1 VPSPKKNLPPPL
13 SLEAQKE
20 LELWLAENAALL
32 PAVVTDALSFY
43 ILLRDGLAGDQRHL
57 KAILLQLRRALG
69 IVASSEKRKG
79 SGDPIGATSK
89 DGDPRPKDPQER
101 LRLALLRSK
110 ELAAWHKALVKKH
123 RKKIKDLKA
132 ALMKVEDIELTAEEL
147 AECARESAEYDA
159 RLSLGDGPDVALES
173 PKQAFMLGGDVR
185 IEEKTVVQSVS
196 PELLV
201 GQEIVGRMTDE
212 RTRYGFNLIVS
223 KITVEVE
230 KLVVKDFAAS
240 TRIISASTHDIG
252 PPKMNVTWEFLANTA
267 IMVAQYAMP
276 FNRLGSLLTVPGKR
290 FTSATLSRMFCY
302 VAERFAPIYLHNFR
316 RLADARLLS
325 GDDTKSRVLEFARWS
340 KAIKADPKVADE
352 PPWLAFATQEA
363 AEATFK
369 KEAFPG
375 LGVLTAR
382 ELGFEFDRKDG
393 NGQKSSLQTTVIWG
407 RGEADDPRSAIVFYR
422 SHVGGFGNLLSICL
436 NSRQAALKDLTV
448 QSDLA
453 TVNLVSAE
461 QKERFDIEL
470 AGCTSHAR
478 RPFAIHENDDPDACA
493 YMLHLFKGL
502 YIYEKALDLHGRNDA
517 NVRAIRDVDSRLMW
531 EDIKEQATDMAERW
545 SNATKLGIA
554 ARYIVRHYPKLIAYL
569 ENPIIS
575 ISNDFSERML
585 RMENL
590 IEANALFRN
599 SLEGRFALDIN
610 RSCLQTAI
618 AAHAPLQDYVTHV
631 LKASPEDVKARPE
644 DFTAVAYAREHA
656 KPKEAGP
663 SSPP

>member
-1 VPSPKKNLPPPL
+1 MSKPKKNLPLPPDPD
-13 SLEAQKE
+13 AQKE
-20 LELWLAENAALL
+20 LAVWLEANAALL
-32 PAVVTDALSFY
+32 PVVVTNALSLY
-43 ILLRDGLAGDQRHL
+43 TLLLGGLAGDQRHL
-57 KAILLQLRRALG
+57 RAILLQLRRALG
-69 IVASSEKRKG
+69 IVPSSEKRKG
-79 SGDPIGATSK
+79 SGDPIGAMSK

-101 LRLALLRSK
+101 LRLSLLRSE
-110 ELAAWHKALVKKH
+110 ELEAWHKALVKKH
-123 RKKIKDLKA
+123 KKKSKDLKA

-147 AECARESAEYDA
+147 AECARESAEYKA
-159 RLSLGDGPDVALES
+159 RLSLGDGPDAALES
-173 PKQAFMLGGDVR
+173 PKEAFMQGGDVR
-185 IEEKTVVQSVS
+185 LEEKTVVQNVS
-196 PELLV
+196 PEFLA
-201 GQEIVGRMTDE
+201 GEEILGRMTDE
-212 RTRYGFNLIVS
+212 RTRYGFNLTVS
-223 KITVEVE
+223 MITVEVE
-230 KLVVKDFAAS
+230 KVVVRDDGSS

-252 PPKMNVTWEFLANTA
+252 PPKMSVTWEFLANMA

-290 FTSATLSRMFCY
+290 FTPATLSRMFCY

-316 RLADARLLS
+316 LLADARLLS
-325 GDDTKSRVLEFARWS
+325 GDDTKTRVLEFARFLAAV
-340 KAIKADPKVADE
+340 KANQKLVAE
-352 PPWLAFATQEA
+352 PPWLAFATREA
-363 AEATFK
+363 AEMTFK
-369 KEAFPG
+369 KEAFPS

-393 NGQKSSLQTTVIWG
+393 NGQKISLQTTVIWG

-436 NSRQAALKDLTV
+436 NARQPGLKDLIV

-478 RPFAIHENDDPDACA
+478 RPFAIHENEDPDACA

-502 YIYEKALDLHGRNDA
+502 YIYEKGLDLHGRNDA
-517 NVRAIRDVDSRLMW
+517 NVRAIRGIDSRLMW
-531 EDIKEQATDMAERW
+531 EDIKEHATDMAERW

-554 ARYIVRHYPKLIAYL
+554 ARYIVRHYHKLTAYL
-569 ENPIIS
+569 KNPIIS

-618 AAHAPLQDYVTHV
+618 AARAPLQDYVIHV

-644 DFTAVAYAREHA
+644 DFTAVAYAREHVRSN
-656 KPKEAGP
+656 EAGSEP
-663 SSPP
+663 TA

>member
-1 VPSPKKNLPPPL
+1 MPSPKKNLPPPPGPD
-13 SLEAQKE
+13 AQKE
-20 LELWLAENAALL
+20 LELWLDENAALL
-32 PAVVTDALSFY
+32 PAVVTDALSLY
-43 ILLRDGLAGDQRHL
+43 TLLRDGLAGDQRHL
-57 KAILLQLRRALG
+57 RAILLQLRRALG
-69 IVASSEKRKG
+69 IVPSSEKRKG

-89 DGDPRPKDPQER
+89 DGDPRPKNPQER
-101 LRLALLRSK
+101 LRLSLLRSK
-110 ELAAWHKALVKKH
+110 ELEAWHKALAKKH
-123 RKKIKDLKA
+123 KKKTKDLEA

-147 AECARESAEYDA
+147 AECARESAEYNA
-159 RLSLGDGPDVALES
+159 RLSLGDGQDVALES
-173 PKQAFMLGGDVR
+173 PKQAFMQGGDVR
-185 IEEKTVVQSVS
+185 VEEKTVVQSVN
-196 PELLV
+196 PELLA
-201 GQEIVGRMTDE
+201 GEEIVGHMTDE
-212 RTRYGFNLIVS
+212 RTRYGFNLTVS
-223 KITVEVE
+223 MITVEVE
-230 KLVVKDFAAS
+230 KVVVKDDGSS
-240 TRIISASTHDIG
+240 TKIISASTHDIG
-252 PPKMNVTWEFLANTA
+252 PPKMSVTWEFLANMT

-316 RLADARLLS
+316 RLANARLLS
-325 GDDTKSRVLEFARWS
+325 GDDTKTKVLEFTRFLTAV
-340 KAIKADPKVADE
+340 KANPILAAE
-352 PPWLAFATQEA
+352 PPWLAFATREA
-363 AEATFK
+363 AEVTFK

-375 LGVLTAR
+375 LGVLAAR

-393 NGQKSSLQTTVIWG
+393 NGQKSALQTTVIWG

-436 NSRQAALKDLTV
+436 SSRQPGLRDLIV

-478 RPFAIHENDDPDACA
+478 RPFAIHEDEDPDNCA

-517 NVRAIRDVDSRLMW
+517 NVRAIRGIDSRSMW
-531 EDIKEQATDMAERW
+531 EEIRELATSMTERW

-554 ARYIVRHYPKLIAYL
+554 ARYIVRHYPKLTAYL

-618 AAHAPLQDYVTHV
+618 AARAPLQDYVIQV
-631 LKASPEDVKARPE
+631 LKASPEDVEARPE
-644 DFTAVAYAREHA
+644 DFTAVAYAREHV
-656 KPKEAGP
+656 KSNEAVP
-663 SSPP
+663 MPMP